1 MKKEKARVA
10 VGLSGGVDSS
20 VAAALLCKQGYDVY
34 GITMEIYDGSVPL
47 NESARHAC
55 YGPGEKED
63 VESAAAICEKLKI
76 PFQTIDLRQ
85 EYKNHV
91 IDYFRNEYL
100 EGKTPNPCV
109 VCNQKLKFG
118 FLLQKARQAG
128 CDFDYFATGHYAR
141 IVKSGNRFLLKRA
154 ADRSKDQTYFLYGL
168 TPQQLARS
176 LFPVGDHTKQQV
188 REMAHSL
195 GLETADRHESQDFID
210 GGDYSILFSEDEI
223 EAGEI
228 VDEKGQILGEHR
240 GIIHYTIGQRR
251 GLGIASHQPLYVHRI
266 DAAKNRI
273 VVSHQEHRSK
283 GLVATDLNLI
293 AVKRIEHPLDVKVK
307 IRLRHKETDA
317 TVYPPDGEQFRILFN
332 RPQMS
337 VTPGQSAV
345 IYDDDTVLGGGI
357 IHDFAFAM
365 IVGVLIGTYSS
376 IYVASPI
383 LLAWQTR
390 GKKK

>member
-1 MKKEKARVA
+1 MGKKKIKVA

-20 VAAALLCKQGYDVY
+20 VAAALLRKQDYEVY
-34 GITMEIYDGSVPL
+34 GITMEIYDGSVQL
-47 NESARHAC
+47 DESARHAC

-91 IDYFRNEYL
+91 VDYFRNEYL

-283 GLVATDLNLI
+283 GLVVTDLNLI
-293 AVKRIEHPLDVKVK
+293 AVERIEHPLDVKVK

-357 IHDFAFAM
+357 ITAA
-365 IVGVLIGTYSS
+365 L
-376 IYVASPI
+376 
-383 LLAWQTR
+383 
-390 GKKK
+390 

>member
-1 MKKEKARVA
+1 MKNKKKIKVA

-34 GITMEIYDGSVPL
+34 GITMEIYDGSVQL
-47 NESARHAC
+47 DESARHAC

-76 PFQTIDLRQ
+76 PFQAIDLRP

-141 IVKSGNRFLLKRA
+141 IVKSGNRFFLKRA
-154 ADRSKDQTYFLYGL
+154 ADRDKDQTYFLYGL

-188 REMAHSL
+188 REMARAL
-195 GLETADRHESQDFID
+195 GLKTADREESQDFID

-228 VDEKGQILGEHR
+228 VDEKGQVLGEHR

-293 AVKRIEHPLDVKVK
+293 AVDRIEHPLEVKVK

-317 TVYPPDGEQFRILFN
+317 TVYPPDGEQFRILFK

-345 IYDDDTVLGGGI
+345 IYEDDTVLGGGI
-357 IHDFAFAM
+357 ISAA
-365 IVGVLIGTYSS
+365 L
-376 IYVASPI
+376 
-383 LLAWQTR
+383 
-390 GKKK
+390 